1 MDELIMDDA
10 LAVRK
15 TSSITF
21 PLSLL
26 TQNFL
31 HRGGGSDDFHSEDCH
46 FVCASYRKHHVL
58 SPEIMLFF
66 VFISHI
72 DEVTKNSRVSFC
84 SCINIWGTKC
94 WQTRQMF
101 NTSWRILWQLLTE
114 ILPFDVVWFTDFLLS
129 LLTIYYRCS
138 TFASFVDVDGRPL
151 RGSSSMVSR
160 PSWERLCQSYTW
172 EFFIAL
178 SLHAY
183 CNIVDVSACDLCSK
197 IQNLLFV
204 RCWITGIFNSDA
216 TLYTLNKQL
225 LV

>member
-1 MDELIMDDA
+1 MKEKPTVGSPFFRVFPSDCIHKATNDVSVHFFIHSYTFMDELIMDDA

-138 TFASFVDVDGRPL
+138 TFASFVDVDGWPL
-151 RGSSSMVSR
+151 CGSLSALTSIMAIFMPVIHHRIFHASFII
-160 PSWERLCQSYTW
+160 RLLQ
-172 EFFIAL
+172 
-178 SLHAY
+178 H
-183 CNIVDVSACDLCSK
+183 
-197 IQNLLFV
+197 
-204 RCWITGIFNSDA
+204 G
-216 TLYTLNKQL
+216 
-225 LV
+225 